1 MRRYLFEKAK
11 SLNNKGVKITG
22 ETQHAIML
30 EVPSSKEEPHSVVIQ
45 YKNREIDITCSC
57 MAQRWDKWCSH
68 KLAAIAHLV
77 GSMEK
82 KK

>member
-57 MAQRWDKWCSH
+57 MAQGWDKWCSH
-68 KLAAIAHLV
+68 KLAAITHLV
-77 GSMEK
+77 NKGETK
-82 KK
+82 